1 MQQTHNRVDL
11 PLNGVHSN
19 DAFLSTNNDL
29 QLNPKELRV
38 YTVIK
43 QCQDEAGYTA
53 TDILKIL
60 PEKMPLPEV
69 EKILM
74 HFIEEGHIFSTI
86 DENHFKVTDFGG

>member
-1 MQQTHNRVDL
+1 M
-11 PLNGVHSN
+11 NGGKTN
-19 DAFLSTNNDL
+19 NTFLSTNNDL
-29 QLNPKELRV
+29 QLNPKELKV

-43 QCQDEAGYTA
+43 LCQDEAGYSA
-53 TDILKIL
+53 SDILKIL
-60 PEKMPLPEV
+60 PEKMPLPEI